1 MEFKSGTNVTFTP
14 ISYKFCHCAEYVSPA
29 EDSWAGYDNLNMIDT
44 ETVTFDAQTP
54 NSFTVY
60 LPENIRE
67 YTGDKT
73 EWKFADRDRVRK
85 DDNGENLYENTPSQE
100 GHEGHYQ
107 FENAPKHSTYVEITG
122 KFEGDNISADT
133 RYILHLGDFSNNKFN
148 EFSLRRDYHYQ
159 YTVTVNGVNDIVVE
173 VKGEDGTSNPQ
184 EKNPAV
190 EGIVFEGGARVQLD
204 AHYEQVEMKLM
215 KNKISEGVYIYAK
228 TPFGNVSC
236 KYLPS
241 TRKLDPNHKNQPA
254 SIEEAK
260 KLLQWI
266 EFKKQGGKGSLA
278 LYGGN
283 DRMDVFAA
291 LDHAYE
297 NQMGYYTCFVDEYYY
312 TTNPVDGSSIALSD
326 FINAEDR
333 TFSLGSDIQY
343 SADKQSAVATAVY
356 VLQQHSIAC
365 FYNLENQTVAK
376 YGVELTDEI
385 GGLPYGSPAGE
396 SSDAKTEEGIL

>member
-1 MEFKSGTNVTFTP
+1 M
-14 ISYKFCHCAEYVSPA
+14 
-29 EDSWAGYDNLNMIDT
+29 
-44 ETVTFDAQTP
+44 
-54 NSFTVY
+54 
-60 LPENIRE
+60 
-67 YTGDKT
+67 
-73 EWKFADRDRVRK
+73 
-85 DDNGENLYENTPSQE
+85 
-100 GHEGHYQ
+100 
-107 FENAPKHSTYVEITG
+107 
-122 KFEGDNISADT
+122 
-133 RYILHLGDFSNNKFN
+133 
-148 EFSLRRDYHYQ
+148 
-159 YTVTVNGVNDIVVE
+159 
-173 VKGEDGTSNPQ
+173 
-184 EKNPAV
+184 
-190 EGIVFEGGARVQLD
+190 
-204 AHYEQVEMKLM
+204 
-215 KNKISEGVYIYAK
+215 
-228 TPFGNVSC
+228 
-236 KYLPS
+236 
-241 TRKLDPNHKNQPA
+241 
-254 SIEEAK
+254 
-260 KLLQWI
+260 
-266 EFKKQGGKGSLA
+266 A